1 MPTIARPSTLV
12 RSLAAGAAIAALLCA
27 CNAKDPSQPKPPT
40 PQAETE
46 QATGVIPQSQLDA
59 MKKAKDV
66 EKVLQQGAQ
75 RSDASE

>member
-1 MPTIARPSTLV
+1 MPAIASCTF
-12 RSLAAGAAIAALLCA
+12 RSIAAAAAIAASLCA
-27 CNAKDPSQPKPPT
+27 CNARDPSQPKPPT

-46 QATGVIPQSQLDA
+46 HATGVIPQSQLDA

>member
-1 MPTIARPSTLV
+1 MPAIASTLFKP
-12 RSLAAGAAIAALLCA
+12 LATGAAIAALLCA

-40 PQAETE
+40 PQAE
-46 QATGVIPQSQLDA
+46 QPATTGGVIPQSQLDA
-59 MKKAKDV
+59 MKKAKEV